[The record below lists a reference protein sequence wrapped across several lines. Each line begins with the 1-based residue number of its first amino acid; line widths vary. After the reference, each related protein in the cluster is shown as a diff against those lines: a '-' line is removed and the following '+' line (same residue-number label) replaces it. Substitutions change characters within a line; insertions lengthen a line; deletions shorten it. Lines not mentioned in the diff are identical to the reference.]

1 MNSGKKTADGE
12 HAKSGTM
19 TLPEGAKSPE
29 IIDTKKILELFES
42 SYTEQ
47 LYDRK
52 ANYILKFCRVRR
64 DGFFFDE
71 IGDLTKIVEYSIKD
85 LLDGVVPKI

>member
-1 MNSGKKTADGE
+1 MNTGKMKADGE
-12 HAKSGTM
+12 NQKSATLAIPETAKS
-19 TLPEGAKSPE
+19 AD

-52 ANYILKFCRVRR
+52 ANYILKFCRARK
-64 DGFFFDE
+64 DGFFYDE
-71 IGDLTKIVEYSIKD
+71 IGDLTRIIEFSIKD
-85 LLDGVVPKI
+85 LLDGVVNF